1 MPPSPTPTVN
11 IGNIA
16 NITKAMLLSSL
27 ALGAAACSAAPANHK
42 QPQVPETNMS
52 DTLRGHC
59 VLASAK
65 IALVDEALMTRA
77 ALSPERAEEVG
88 KVTELR
94 SGDARLQKLTA
105 VLDGAS
111 PTLSDAPSVDARLVV
126 RLTCQDGSERVIAG
140 SMSGD
145 TGMFVTVGGKAYKL
159 PATFRKDM
167 EALVG

>member
-1 MPPSPTPTVN
+1 
-11 IGNIA
+11 
-16 NITKAMLLSSL
+16 
-27 ALGAAACSAAPANHK
+27 
-42 QPQVPETNMS
+42 MS

-59 VLASAK
+59 AIASAK

-77 ALSPERAEEVG
+77 ALSPERAEEMG

-94 SGDARLQKLTA
+94 SGDARLAKLAA

-111 PTLSDAPSVDARLVV
+111 ATLSDAPSIDARLVI
-126 RLTCQDGSERVIAG
+126 RLTCEDGKERVIAG

-159 PATFRKDM
+159 PATFRKDV

>member
-1 MPPSPTPTVN
+1 
-11 IGNIA
+11 
-16 NITKAMLLSSL
+16 
-27 ALGAAACSAAPANHK
+27 
-42 QPQVPETNMS
+42 MS

-140 SMSGD
+140 SMSGGD

>member
-1 MPPSPTPTVN
+1 
-11 IGNIA
+11 
-16 NITKAMLLSSL
+16 
-27 ALGAAACSAAPANHK
+27 
-42 QPQVPETNMS
+42 MS

-59 VLASAK
+59 AIASAK
-65 IALVDEALMTRA
+65 IARVDEALMTRA
-77 ALSPERAEEVG
+77 ALSPERAEEMG

-94 SGDARLQKLTA
+94 SGDPRLAKLAA

-111 PTLSDAPSVDARLVV
+111 ATLSDAPSIDARLVI
-126 RLTCQDGSERVIAG
+126 RLACEDGKERVIAG

-159 PATFRKDM
+159 PATFRKDV